1 MSQRQYRQGG
11 STPSR
16 LTTPSNTQGSSPSEA
31 MLEML
36 RKHKQDVHR
45 IANLAAEISVAT
57 ETGMGINQLRNDF
70 VDAGS
75 SMRHGSSSGGSPF
88 AASYGTAAPQIKD
101 RSSINA
107 SNGKG
112 PTTLGGSR
120 ILMSPS
126 SPQRST
132 KNEPQRSPQHI
143 NQTTPSSFKT
153 GGSKFNG
160 RSSSSPRA
168 LASNK
173 ALESELEQP
182 IARDQYQQSPTK
194 LTGDS
199 SSKQSPEEKQSRMR
213 HAVHDLFQTVQ
224 DQRTRAEARGLT
236 LARAL

>member
-1 MSQRQYRQGG
+1 MYF
-11 STPSR
+11 
-16 LTTPSNTQGSSPSEA
+16 E
-31 MLEML
+31 E
-36 RKHKQDVHR
+36 V
-45 IANLAAEISVAT
+45 V
-57 ETGMGINQLRNDF
+57 
-70 VDAGS
+70 
-75 SMRHGSSSGGSPF
+75 
-88 AASYGTAAPQIKD
+88 
-101 RSSINA
+101 
-107 SNGKG
+107 
-112 PTTLGGSR
+112 
-120 ILMSPS
+120 
-126 SPQRST
+126 
-132 KNEPQRSPQHI
+132 
-143 NQTTPSSFKT
+143 SSFKT

-182 IARDQYQQSPTK
+182 ITRDQYQQSPTK